1 MIGVIYLGINWLFA
15 SSSAHLTISLTLT
28 QFSYLF
34 YTDGKESYHIRTNLA
49 RIGFNPFYI
58 CSIDDQFASHG
69 RVHSLY
75 DWWKMETFFF
85 LFCIERISLRAHWK
99 GLPTFTFLL
108 TLKNEEGFFSIFCV
122 CCGFLT
128 FQSTIYYTAEVLLQE
143 IMFAQRIVR
152 EKIDYV
158 SELRICSVQVTN
170 GKNKPGNVISATYTQ
185 IFQKY

>member
-1 MIGVIYLGINWLFA
+1 MRKVF
-15 SSSAHLTISLTLT
+15 
-28 QFSYLF
+28 
-34 YTDGKESYHIRTNLA
+34 
-49 RIGFNPFYI
+49 
-58 CSIDDQFASHG
+58 
-69 RVHSLY
+69 
-75 DWWKMETFFF
+75 
-85 LFCIERISLRAHWK
+85 
-99 GLPTFTFLL
+99 
-108 TLKNEEGFFSIFCV
+108 FFSIFCV

-128 FQSTIYYTAEVLLQE
+128 FQSTIYYTAEVSLQE